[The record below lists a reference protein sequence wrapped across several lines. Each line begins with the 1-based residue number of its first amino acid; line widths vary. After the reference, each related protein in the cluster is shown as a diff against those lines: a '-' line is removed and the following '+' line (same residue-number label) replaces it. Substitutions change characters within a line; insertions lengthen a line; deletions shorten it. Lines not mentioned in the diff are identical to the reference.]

1 MLCAGAAIAIS
12 EDKNPTRSDK
22 VFDHFKSEP
31 GWVGRGAVGVPTRSA
46 SLAPP
51 PGLLHGN
58 GHIEHTQ
65 CQGTKG
71 ANSSHQEV
79 GANVDLKAVLFL
91 GGIGLPILDCV
102 IKETSVTYGTQF
114 IIIES
119 WVGKEVKNNKWA
131 RK

>member
-1 MLCAGAAIAIS
+1 MVAL
-12 EDKNPTRSDK
+12 
-22 VFDHFKSEP
+22 
-31 GWVGRGAVGVPTRSA
+31 A
-46 SLAPP
+46 SR
-51 PGLLHGN
+51 
-58 GHIEHTQ
+58 
-65 CQGTKG
+65 QGTKG